1 MAEYNEWEP
10 VLDPVNGLMQQ
21 EPRVFGH
28 DAVAIYPGG
37 AIHASGFT
45 ITNTGTGFDP
55 SDVDDTIA
63 QTGASSPSG
72 GTGASFNITS
82 VKIISG
88 AGTGG
93 DPYVYGVDGVELT
106 SAATGGS
113 GFEAGMVITLAAASS
128 GGSGCQVTVSA
139 TGTDIPNT
147 GKRGA
152 VVYNGKSTAQDI
164 TIVTEAGNQVE
175 FKSCQ
180 PGTVVGHK
188 APMLAKKLV
197 AGTDCVAIY

>member
-10 VLDPVNGLMQQ
+10 VLDPVNGTMQQ

-45 ITNTGTGFDP
+45 ITNGGSGFDS
-55 SDVDDTIA
+55 SDVGDTIA

-72 GTGASFNITS
+72 GISASFNITQ
-82 VKIISG
+82 I
-88 AGTGG
+88 TG
-93 DPYVYGVDGVELT
+93 DAVTGVELT

-113 GFEAGMVITLAAASS
+113 GFTAGMVITLAAASS

-139 TGTDIPNT
+139 TGTNIPNT
-147 GKRGA
+147 SKRGA
-152 VVYNGKSTAQDI
+152 VVYNGKSSAQDI
-164 TIVTEAGNQVE
+164 IIITEAGNQVQ

-188 APMLAKKLV
+188 APMLAKTLV
-197 AGTDCVAIY
+197 EGTDCVAIY

>member
-1 MAEYNEWEP
+1 MAEYNSWEP
-10 VLDPVNGLMQQ
+10 TLDGLEGNMMAQ
-21 EPRVFGH
+21 PRVFGH

-45 ITNTGTGFDP
+45 ISNGGSGFDS
-55 SDVDDTIA
+55 SDVGDTIA

-72 GTGASFNITS
+72 GTSASFNITQ
-82 VKIISG
+82 VTAG
-88 AGTGG
+88 AVT
-93 DPYVYGVDGVELT
+93 GVELE

-113 GFEAGMVITLAAASS
+113 GFTAGMVITLAAATS
-128 GGSGCQVTVSA
+128 GGSGCQVTVGA

-164 TIVTEAGNQVE
+164 VIITEAGNQVQ

-188 APMLAKKLV
+188 APMLAKTLV
-197 AGTDCVAIY
+197 EGTDCVAIY

>member
-1 MAEYNEWEP
+1 MAEYNDWEP
-10 VLDPVNGLMQQ
+10 VLDPVNGVMQQ

-28 DAVAIYPGG
+28 DAVAISAG
-37 AIHASGFT
+37 ALNGGFT
-45 ITNTGTGFDP
+45 ITNGGSGFDS
-55 SDVDDTIA
+55 SDVGDTVA
-63 QTGASSPSG
+63 QSGASSPSG
-72 GTGASFNITS
+72 GSGATFNITQ
-82 VKIISG
+82 V
-88 AGTGG
+88 TG
-93 DPYVYGVDGVELT
+93 DAVTGVELT
-106 SAATGGS
+106 SSATGGT
-113 GFEAGMVITLAAASS
+113 GYVAGMVITLAAAAS
-128 GGSGCQVTVSA
+128 GGSGCQVTVSSRGA
-139 TGTDIPNT
+139 DIPNT

-152 VVYNGKSTAQDI
+152 VVYNGKSSAQDI

>member
-28 DAVAIYPGG
+28 DAVAISAG
-37 AIHASGFT
+37 ALNGGFT
-45 ITNTGTGFDP
+45 ITNGGSGFDS
-55 SDVDDTIA
+55 SDVGDTVA
-63 QTGASSPSG
+63 QSGNSSPIGGSG
-72 GTGASFNITS
+72 ATFNIAEVT
-82 VKIISG
+82 SG
-88 AGTGG
+88 AVT
-93 DPYVYGVDGVELT
+93 GVELT
-106 SAATGGS
+106 SSTTGGT
-113 GFEAGMVITLAAASS
+113 GYKKGMVVTLAAATS
-128 GGSGCQVTVSA
+128 GGSGCQITVSA
-139 TGTDIPNT
+139 TGADIPNT

-152 VVYNGKSTAQDI
+152 VVYNGKSSAQDI
-164 TIVTEAGNQVE
+164 TIITEAGREVE

-197 AGTDCVAIY
+197 TGTDCVAIY

>member
-28 DAVAIYPGG
+28 DAVAISAGSLQG
-37 AIHASGFT
+37 ALT
-45 ITNTGTGFDP
+45 ITNGGSGFDS
-55 SDVDDTIA
+55 SDVGDTVA
-63 QTGASSPSG
+63 QSGASSPSG
-72 GTGASFNITS
+72 GSGATFNITE
-82 VKIISG
+82 V
-88 AGTGG
+88 TG
-93 DPYVYGVDGVELT
+93 DAVTGVELT
-106 SAATGGS
+106 SSATGGT
-113 GFEAGMVITLAAASS
+113 GYAKGMVVTLAAAQS
-128 GGSGCQVTVSA
+128 GGSGCQITVSA
-139 TGTDIPNT
+139 TGANIPNT
-147 GKRGA
+147 EKRGA
-152 VVYNGKSTAQDI
+152 VVYNGKSSAQDI
-164 TIVTEAGNQVE
+164 TIVTEAGNSVE

>member
-10 VLDPVNGLMQQ
+10 VLDPVNGTMQQ

-45 ITNTGTGFDP
+45 ITNGGSGFDS
-55 SDVDDTIA
+55 SDVGDTIA

-72 GTGASFNITS
+72 GTSASFNITQ
-82 VKIISG
+82 V
-88 AGTGG
+88 TG
-93 DPYVYGVDGVELT
+93 DAVTGVELT

-113 GFEAGMVITLAAASS
+113 GFTAGMVITLAAASS

-139 TGTDIPNT
+139 TGTNIPNT
-147 GKRGA
+147 SKRGA
-152 VVYNGKSTAQDI
+152 VVYNGKSSAQDI
-164 TIVTEAGNQVE
+164 IIITEAGNQVQ

-188 APMLAKKLV
+188 APMLAKTLV
-197 AGTDCVAIY
+197 EGTDCVAIY

>member
-28 DAVAIYPGG
+28 DALVLTAATLQG
-37 AIHASGFT
+37 ALT
-45 ITNTGTGFDP
+45 ITNGGSGFAS
-55 SDVDDTIA
+55 SDIGDTVG
-63 QTGASSPSG
+63 QSGASVPSG
-72 GTGASFNITS
+72 GSGATFNITE
-82 VKIISG
+82 V
-88 AGTGG
+88 TGG
-93 DPYVYGVDGVELT
+93 AVTGVELT
-106 SAATGGS
+106 SSATGGT
-113 GFEAGMVITLAAASS
+113 GYVAGMVVTLVAAES
-128 GGSGCQVTVSA
+128 GGSGCQITVSA
-139 TGTDIPNT
+139 TGADIPNT

-152 VVYNGKSTAQDI
+152 VIYNGKSSAQDI
-164 TIVTEAGNQVE
+164 TIVTEAGNSVQ

>member
-10 VLDPVNGLMQQ
+10 VLDPVNGTMQQ

-45 ITNTGTGFDP
+45 ITNGGSGFDS
-55 SDVDDTIA
+55 SDVGDTIA

-72 GTGASFNITS
+72 GTGASFNITQ
-82 VKIISG
+82 V
-88 AGTGG
+88 T
-93 DPYVYGVDGVELT
+93 ELT

-113 GFEAGMVITLAAASS
+113 GFTAGMVITLAAASS

-139 TGTDIPNT
+139 TGTNIPNT
-147 GKRGA
+147 SKRGA
-152 VVYNGKSTAQDI
+152 VVYNGKSSAQDI
-164 TIVTEAGNQVE
+164 VIITEAGNQVQ

-188 APMLAKKLV
+188 APMLAKTLV
-197 AGTDCVAIY
+197 EGTDCVAIY